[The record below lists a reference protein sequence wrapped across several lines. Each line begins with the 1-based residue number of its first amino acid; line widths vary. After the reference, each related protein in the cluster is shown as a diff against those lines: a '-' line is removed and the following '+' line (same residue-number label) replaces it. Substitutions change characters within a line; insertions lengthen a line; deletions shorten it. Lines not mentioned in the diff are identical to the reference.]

1 MINLHFKLFFTLF
14 LLMPLEKELH
24 NIFGVHGYRFDFL
37 SKKEYEGKFNQE
49 NLSEGQFSPGCI
61 R

>member
-1 MINLHFKLFFTLF
+1 
-14 LLMPLEKELH
+14 MPLEKELH